1 MTARR
6 PSGAPGRRASVC
18 SEGALVLVVGPS
30 GAGKDSILRAVREE
44 TADAPG
50 VRFARRC
57 ITRAPGV
64 DEDNIGLSATQF
76 TVARSL
82 GGFILSWDA
91 HGLSYGLPASIGIDL
106 ALGMTV
112 VANAS
117 RGVVEAARMV
127 WPRTFIVLVTAS
139 PDVLRMRLRDRA
151 RDADLAGRIN
161 RGLAF
166 GEIRPDLVIVND
178 GSIGEAGRAF
188 VSFLTSVSS
197 SNMPDARM
205 ATT

>member
-1 MTARR
+1 
-6 PSGAPGRRASVC
+6 VF

-44 TADAPG
+44 LADAPG

-64 DEDNIGLSATQF
+64 DEDNIGLSPTQF
-76 TVARSL
+76 AVASSL
-82 GGFILSWDA
+82 GGFLLSWDA

-106 ALGMTV
+106 ARGMTV

-127 WPRTFIVLVTAS
+127 WPRTFVVLVTAS
-139 PDVLRMRLRDRA
+139 PEVLRMRLRDRA
-151 RDADLAGRIN
+151 RDADLAARIN

-166 GEIRPDLVIVND
+166 GDIRPDLVIVND
-178 GSIGEAGRAF
+178 GSIDEASEAF
-188 VSFLTSVSS
+188 MTFLEGVSS
-197 SNMPDARM
+197 SHIPAGCDGDDVTSAMQNCDQSAGM
-205 ATT
+205 